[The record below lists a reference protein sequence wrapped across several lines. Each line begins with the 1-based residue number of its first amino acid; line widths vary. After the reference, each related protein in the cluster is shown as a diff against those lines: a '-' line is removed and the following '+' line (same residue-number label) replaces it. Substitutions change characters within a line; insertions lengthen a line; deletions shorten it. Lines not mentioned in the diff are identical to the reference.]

1 MCTKPHILVMS
12 DILTK
17 TLGAGLVLAHFQK
30 RLRLRAERLAQGKA
44 REDGVRLIWCLSSSA
59 LCSAAS

>member
-1 MCTKPHILVMS
+1 MS